1 MVSSSV
7 IIILDELLVKWEFM
21 RQPRL
26 FLAIILSVDIDDHR
40 LLLEQFDQIVITMF
54 QLELQLFRV

>member
-40 LLLEQFDQIVITMF
+40 LLLKQFDQIVITMF